1 MSYIKVT
8 LDGVE
13 HTLTPENLCLL
24 RDQITKQ
31 ADSLSIFESIKLA
44 NALQITGSQL
54 IQFMTGLKKR

>member
-1 MSYIKVT
+1 MSYIRVT
-8 LDGVE
+8 LDGVTHE
-13 HTLTPENLCLL
+13 LNPANLCTL

>member
-31 ADSLSIFESIKLA
+31 ADNISIFEAIKLA
-44 NALQITGSQL
+44 NALQITGGQL
-54 IQFMTGLKKR
+54 IQFLTGLKKR

>member
-1 MSYIKVT
+1 MAYCKVT
-8 LDGVE
+8 LDGVTHE
-13 HTLTPENLCLL
+13 LNPENLCLL

>member
-1 MSYIKVT
+1 MAYIKVK

-44 NALQITGSQL
+44 NALQITGGQL
-54 IQFMTGLKKR
+54 IQFMTSLKKR